1 MTPCQ
6 IPNPEY
12 GPGHCGMQLNTCL
25 LLRYFLFA
33 WIYFAPGSIDVRA
46 AVSDASIEPVD
57 RTNFRLTIGGSQLE
71 INIRDKVLLSKQD
84 ILLQWIKYSA
94 QVVHQ
99 YYGRFPVD
107 QLQISLNVAGGFA
120 VRFGQAFGGESPYL
134 RIVVGEDITA
144 DMLRKDWIMVH
155 EMVHLAMADVPSS
168 NRWLLEGLATYVESI
183 ARAQQG
189 YLSEDFVW
197 HGFLKRM
204 PQGLPTAGDEG
215 LDYTPTWGRTYW
227 GGAMFCLLADIEI
240 RKLTN
245 NQMSLRDALRGILAD
260 GYSMKTDATAM
271 QIFKSGDA
279 ATGVPVLVDF
289 YEKMR
294 ADPVM
299 VDLQALWVELGV
311 GLKSDQVIYN
321 ANAPLAHVRE
331 QMLKP

>member
-1 MTPCQ
+1 
-6 IPNPEY
+6 
-12 GPGHCGMQLNTCL
+12 MQLNTCL
-25 LLRYFLFA
+25 LLRYFLFSG
-33 WIYFAPGSIDVRA
+33 IFFALGSIDVRA
-46 AVSDASIEPVD
+46 TVSDVSIEPID
-57 RTNFRLTIGGSQLE
+57 RTNFRLTIGSSQLE

-84 ILLQWIKYSA
+84 ILLEWIKYST
-94 QVVHQ
+94 QVVYQ

-107 QLQISLNVAGGFA
+107 QLYISLNVAGGFA
-120 VRFGQAFGGESPYL
+120 VRFGQAFGGESPHL

-204 PQGLPTAGDEG
+204 PQGLPAAGDAG
-215 LDYTPTWGRTYW
+215 LDHTPTWGRTYW

-271 QIFKSGDA
+271 QIFESGDA
-279 ATGVPVLVDF
+279 ATRVPVLVNL
-289 YEKMR
+289 YQEMR

-311 GLKSDQVIYN
+311 NLKSDQVVYN
-321 ANAPLAHVRE
+321 AHAPLAYVRE